1 MSCSPVS
8 SAGLRNSFLGLA
20 RLNPSHRGS
29 ELSEFSVTKKK
40 SGVEGDLGCLGYMYY
55 RADLP
60 VRNRLC
66 LKAKAILQPISLYFE
81 IFLKAKAIWHPIF
94 LYSLRDVERRPVLC
108 SFRRIEGSIV
118 STSFLTSMD

>member
-1 MSCSPVS
+1 MHTGQAAKPEVTPIRMHFCRATCVS
-8 SAGLRNSFLGLA
+8 L
-20 RLNPSHRGS
+20 
-29 ELSEFSVTKKK
+29 TKNTRDEEVRR
-40 SGVEGDLGCLGYMYY
+40 GVEGDLGCLAYMYY
-55 RADLP
+55 RADLS
-60 VRNRLC
+60 VRNRLF
-66 LKAKAILQPISLYFE
+66 LKAKAILQPIPLYFE